1 MNGWWVTLWDHALW
15 PAQWLVVLVV
25 ALIAAVT
32 DTRSRR
38 IPNILTLPAFVGGL
52 CWAAAVGGLAGMA
65 DSLAGAVLAMT
76 PFVLLF
82 VFAGGGAG
90 DAKLMAAIGAW
101 VGVIGGVFAVATV
114 MVAGGVLSVI
124 CILARGSFRDV
135 WANFLWIMDS
145 MRSALLRRGE
155 SRGEYVLP
163 SVESLHT
170 MPYGLAI
177 LLGTFI
183 ASGGA
188 WLWHA

>member
-1 MNGWWVTLWDHALW
+1 MNGWWTTLWDHAWW
-15 PAQWLVVLVV
+15 PAQWCTVLVF

-32 DTRSRR
+32 DTRTRR
-38 IPNILTLPAFVGGL
+38 IPNILTFPAFVGGL
-52 CWAAAVGGLAGMA
+52 CWAIAVGGFAGLA
-65 DSLAGAVLAMT
+65 DSLAGALLAMT

-101 VGVIGGVFAVATV
+101 VGVIGGLFAVATV
-114 MVAGGVLSVI
+114 MVAGGVLSVLWI
-124 CILARGSFRDV
+124 VFRGSFRDV
-135 WANFLWIMDS
+135 WTNFIWILDS
-145 MRSALLRRGE
+145 LRSAVTRRGE
-155 SRGEYVLP
+155 SREGYILP

-177 LLGTFI
+177 LLGTFF

-188 WLWHA
+188 WLWHG

>member
-1 MNGWWVTLWDHALW
+1 MNGWWETLWDHAWW
-15 PAQWLVVLVV
+15 PTQWCAVLVF
-25 ALIAAVT
+25 ALIAAIT
-32 DTRSRR
+32 DTRTRR
-38 IPNILTLPAFVGGL
+38 IPNILTLPAFIGGL
-52 CWAAAVGGLAGMA
+52 CWAVAVGGLAGLA

-101 VGVIGGVFAVATV
+101 VGVIGGLFTVATV
-114 MVAGGVLSVI
+114 MVAGGVLSLVLI
-124 CILARGSFRDV
+124 IARGSYREV
-135 WANFLWIMDS
+135 SANFMWILDS
-145 MRSALLRRGE
+145 LRAVVLGRGE
-155 SRGEYVLP
+155 SRKGYILP

-177 LLGTFI
+177 LLGTFV

-188 WLWHA
+188 WLWHG